1 MKRPLRF
8 SMSLSIL
15 FLSPMS
21 AIVSAAVDI
30 PLSLSSEKNYIV
42 EVVLPSGST
51 SANIEDGRITAEG
64 ASQALATVVYYDG
77 LGRPEQTARVGFT
90 ATGADLLSTVGYDE
104 AGREYRQGLPT
115 PVSGNNGCYVN
126 PSTYG
131 SKLLWRHMSLSGD
144 FVRKLTVEPDSRC
157 EKSRSCLERSPED
170 CCISVQYGRRG
181 RSFPN
186 FVRWGTTSGAVYAGC
201 SLCYSRNR
209 RGRNL
214 AREFHR

>member
-42 EVVLPSGST
+42 EVVLPGGST

-77 LGRPEQTARVGFT
+77 LGRPEQTSRVGFT
-90 ATGADLLSTVGYDE
+90 ATGADLLSTV
-104 AGREYRQGLPT
+104 
-115 PVSGNNGCYVN
+115 S
-126 PSTYG
+126 
-131 SKLLWRHMSLSGD
+131 
-144 FVRKLTVEPDSRC
+144 
-157 EKSRSCLERSPED
+157 
-170 CCISVQYGRRG
+170 
-181 RSFPN
+181 
-186 FVRWGTTSGAVYAGC
+186 
-201 SLCYSRNR
+201 
-209 RGRNL
+209 
-214 AREFHR
+214 

>member
-42 EVVLPSGST
+42 EVVLPGGST
-51 SANIEDGRITAEG
+51 SANIEDGRERISSRAPHTRIG
-64 ASQALATVVYYDG
+64 
-77 LGRPEQTARVGFT
+77 EQRLLCESFYIR
-90 ATGADLLSTVGYDE
+90 AD
-104 AGREYRQGLPT
+104 
-115 PVSGNNGCYVN
+115 
-126 PSTYG
+126 G
-131 SKLLWRHMSLSGD
+131 SKLLWRHISLSGG

-186 FVRWGTTSGAVYAGC
+186 FVRWGTTSGAVYPGC

>member
-42 EVVLPSGST
+42 EVVLPGGST

-90 ATGADLLSTVGYDE
+90 ATAPTCCPQSVTTRPGENIVKGFPHP
-104 AGREYRQGLPT
+104 YR
-115 PVSGNNGCYVN
+115 
-126 PSTYG
+126 
-131 SKLLWRHMSLSGD
+131 
-144 FVRKLTVEPDSRC
+144 
-157 EKSRSCLERSPED
+157 
-170 CCISVQYGRRG
+170 
-181 RSFPN
+181 
-186 FVRWGTTSGAVYAGC
+186 GTTAVM
-201 SLCYSRNR
+201 
-209 RGRNL
+209 
-214 AREFHR
+214 

>member
-42 EVVLPSGST
+42 EVVLPGGST

-90 ATGADLLSTVGYDE
+90 ATGADLLSTVSYDE
-104 AGREYRQGLPT
+104 AGREYRQGLRFAQGEGRAEE
-115 PVSGNNGCYVN
+115 SRREEIAAAGGCY
-126 PSTYG
+126 
-131 SKLLWRHMSLSGD
+131 
-144 FVRKLTVEPDSRC
+144 
-157 EKSRSCLERSPED
+157 
-170 CCISVQYGRRG
+170 
-181 RSFPN
+181 
-186 FVRWGTTSGAVYAGC
+186 
-201 SLCYSRNR
+201 
-209 RGRNL
+209 
-214 AREFHR
+214 

>member
-42 EVVLPSGST
+42 EVVLPGGST

-77 LGRPEQTARVGFT
+77 LGRPEQTSRVGFT
-90 ATGADLLSTVGYDE
+90 ATAPTCCPRLVTTS
-104 AGREYRQGLPT
+104 REENTSRLPT
-115 PVSGNNGCYVN
+115 PRIGNNGC
-126 PSTYG
+126 
-131 SKLLWRHMSLSGD
+131 
-144 FVRKLTVEPDSRC
+144 
-157 EKSRSCLERSPED
+157 
-170 CCISVQYGRRG
+170 
-181 RSFPN
+181 
-186 FVRWGTTSGAVYAGC
+186 
-201 SLCYSRNR
+201 
-209 RGRNL
+209 
-214 AREFHR
+214 

>member
-42 EVVLPSGST
+42 EVVLPGGST

-131 SKLLWRHMSLSGD
+131 QTAQS
-144 FVRKLTVEPDSRC
+144 
-157 EKSRSCLERSPED
+157 
-170 CCISVQYGRRG
+170 Y
-181 RSFPN
+181 
-186 FVRWGTTSGAVYAGC
+186 
-201 SLCYSRNR
+201 
-209 RGRNL
+209 
-214 AREFHR
+214 

>member
-42 EVVLPSGST
+42 EVVLPGGST

-64 ASQALATVVYYDG
+64 ASQAHG
-77 LGRPEQTARVGFT
+77 NGRRPAVHSRLRRGWERISSRASHTRIGEQRLLCESFYVR
-90 ATGADLLSTVGYDE
+90 AD
-104 AGREYRQGLPT
+104 
-115 PVSGNNGCYVN
+115 
-126 PSTYG
+126 G
-131 SKLLWRHMSLSGD
+131 SKLLWRHISLSGD

-186 FVRWGTTSGAVYAGC
+186 FVRWGTTSGAVYLGC

>member
-131 SKLLWRHMSLSGD
+131 QTAQSYYGD
-144 FVRKLTVEPDSRC
+144 T
-157 EKSRSCLERSPED
+157 CLYRERSFFSEFRPMGYNE
-170 CCISVQYGRRG
+170 
-181 RSFPN
+181 
-186 FVRWGTTSGAVYAGC
+186 WGGICRVLFMLLAKPTRTEFGKRVSPI
-201 SLCYSRNR
+201 NR
-209 RGRNL
+209 VEWL
-214 AREFHR
+214 

>member
-42 EVVLPSGST
+42 EVVLPGGST

-90 ATGADLLSTVGYDE
+90 ATGADLLSTV
-104 AGREYRQGLPT
+104 RERISSRASHARIGEQRLLCEYFYIRAD
-115 PVSGNNGCYVN
+115 
-126 PSTYG
+126 G
-131 SKLLWRHMSLSGD
+131 SKLLWRHISLSGD

-170 CCISVQYGRRG
+170 CCISVQYGGRG

>member
-42 EVVLPSGST
+42 EVVLPGGST

-90 ATGADLLSTVGYDE
+90 ATAPTCCPQSVTTRPGENIVKGFP
-104 AGREYRQGLPT
+104 RPYR
-115 PVSGNNGCYVN
+115 
-126 PSTYG
+126 
-131 SKLLWRHMSLSGD
+131 
-144 FVRKLTVEPDSRC
+144 
-157 EKSRSCLERSPED
+157 
-170 CCISVQYGRRG
+170 
-181 RSFPN
+181 
-186 FVRWGTTSGAVYAGC
+186 GTTAVM
-201 SLCYSRNR
+201 
-209 RGRNL
+209 
-214 AREFHR
+214 

>member
-42 EVVLPSGST
+42 EVVLPGGST

-90 ATGADLLSTVGYDE
+90 ATAD
-104 AGREYRQGLPT
+104 
-115 PVSGNNGCYVN
+115 
-126 PSTYG
+126 G
-131 SKLLWRHMSLSGD
+131 SKLLWRHISLSGD

-186 FVRWGTTSGAVYAGC
+186 FVRWGTTSGAVYLGC

>member
-42 EVVLPSGST
+42 EVVLPGGST

-77 LGRPEQTARVGFT
+77 LGRPE
-90 ATGADLLSTVGYDE
+90 
-104 AGREYRQGLPT
+104 
-115 PVSGNNGCYVN
+115 
-126 PSTYG
+126 
-131 SKLLWRHMSLSGD
+131 
-144 FVRKLTVEPDSRC
+144 
-157 EKSRSCLERSPED
+157 
-170 CCISVQYGRRG
+170 
-181 RSFPN
+181 
-186 FVRWGTTSGAVYAGC
+186 
-201 SLCYSRNR
+201 
-209 RGRNL
+209 
-214 AREFHR
+214 

>member
-42 EVVLPSGST
+42 EVVLPGGST

-77 LGRPEQTARVGFT
+77 LGRPEQTSRVGFT
-90 ATGADLLSTVGYDE
+90 ATGADLLSTVSYDE
-104 AGREYRQGLPT
+104 AGSRASHTRIGEQRLLCESFYIRAD
-115 PVSGNNGCYVN
+115 
-126 PSTYG
+126 G
-131 SKLLWRHMSLSGD
+131 SKLLWRHISLSGD

-186 FVRWGTTSGAVYAGC
+186 FVRWGTTSGAVYPGC